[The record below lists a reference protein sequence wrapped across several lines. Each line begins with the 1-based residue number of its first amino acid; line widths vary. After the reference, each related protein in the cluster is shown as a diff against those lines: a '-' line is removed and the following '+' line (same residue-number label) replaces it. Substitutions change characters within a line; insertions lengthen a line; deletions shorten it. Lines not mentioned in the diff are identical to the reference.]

1 MSKNDENS
9 DQQQEMENME
19 AVQNRDLATRA
30 RDEGFWREMLHQVR
44 LVWYL
49 LRDPDVPLYLK
60 ILPLAALLYIIIPT
74 DFMPDVF
81 PLVGQLD
88 DITALIVGGKV
99 FIEMAPPEIVARYMA
114 AMRRHAPVTAAGD
127 HDADQVPPSDKEVEN
142 SIIIEG
148 ESRPVDRQE
157 G

>member
-1 MSKNDENS
+1 MGKNDENS

-30 RDEGFWREMLHQVR
+30 RDESFWREILHQVR

-74 DFMPDVF
+74 DFVPDVF

-99 FIEMAPPEIVARYMA
+99 FIELAPPDIVARYMA
-114 AMRRHAPVTAAGD
+114 AMRRHAPVDAISDLDLD
-127 HDADQVPPSDKEVEN
+127 HVPLSDKEVEN

-157 G
+157 E